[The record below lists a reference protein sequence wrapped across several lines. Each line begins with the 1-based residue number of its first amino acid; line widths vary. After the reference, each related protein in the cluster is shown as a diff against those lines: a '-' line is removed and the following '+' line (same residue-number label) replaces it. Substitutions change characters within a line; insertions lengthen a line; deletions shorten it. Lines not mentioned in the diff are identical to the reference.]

1 MESSIE
7 TYFWMV
13 DRLNL
18 EDDPKNKVNM
28 AKNSVIYSKV
38 LVQKINNGSFVAR
51 LLNLMT
57 PTYQQRTGKEMQLS
71 NNLSAINENDKS
83 FQAENWKLL
92 FQELPKFGIN
102 VEAKK

>member
-57 PTYQQRTGKEMQLS
+57 PTYQQRVNS
-71 NNLSAINENDKS
+71 NNTSTNT
-83 FQAENWKLL
+83 F
-92 FQELPKFGIN
+92 KFTKPEFIM
-102 VEAKK
+102 